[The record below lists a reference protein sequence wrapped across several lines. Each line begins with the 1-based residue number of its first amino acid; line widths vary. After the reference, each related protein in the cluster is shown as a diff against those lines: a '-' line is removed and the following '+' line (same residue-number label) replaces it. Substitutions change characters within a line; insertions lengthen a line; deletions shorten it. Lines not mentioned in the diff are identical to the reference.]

1 MALICCPEC
10 ESELNG
16 MAEVCPACK
25 RKLPNIVKDL
35 LREKF
40 GEIKEDTPRQNKGLY
55 FFRHWRGEL
64 GLAVSYWINIF
75 LLSIAIRFG
84 LIALA
89 SHIDQAQQNIRL
101 LFFVYFLSF
110 ASFIF
115 IIYPWQIIGT
125 WRSANAHIQRTKK
138 YFWAV
143 ATKFAIVLGMLGTLG
158 QLPNYFP
165 QLKEYWKIAFEIDN
179 FSKKEFSLLQNGEE
193 LVVSGGI
200 SFGLTEEVREI
211 YKTNPGIKI
220 IRLDS
225 FGGRVKEARFL
236 RDFIKENNLITYSSS
251 GCLSACTIPF
261 LAGSQRILNQKAK
274 LGFHQYSFP
283 GFTEEQFKEAYQQ
296 EKKFMIALGVDPK
309 FSEKAFTAA
318 SDDMW
323 YPSHAELLS
332 ANVVTRIT
340 VGQEFGSTLP
350 KKATDLAKLEEHFLS
365 IPLYKDLRE
374 YEPDIFQALISDAKL
389 KFSQG
394 ASEQEIINYLKKH
407 IVKMVEK
414 RLPIAPDKELVAY
427 TRIMVA
433 EIRELTAKDPHLC
446 FQMLFPEKFG
456 PINLSD
462 HISKETQT
470 AELAALSTLIQSS
483 ARTPHKTPGKAE
495 IAKYL
500 DPIFLKLHDIYGEKV
515 LYFDDPDNSKV
526 SKKDA
531 CHMIADVYDLIL
543 TLHDAQ
549 SGPTLRH
556 MFAQK

>member
-1 MALICCPEC
+1 MASISCPVC
-10 ESELNG
+10 ESEINSVV
-16 MAEVCPACK
+16 EVCPACK
-25 RKLPNIVKDL
+25 RKLPNIIQDL
-35 LREKF
+35 LQEKY
-40 GEIKEDTPRQNKGLY
+40 GEIKKDKPYQKNQSY
-55 FFRHWRGEL
+55 YFRHWKGEL

-89 SHIDQAQQNIRL
+89 SYIDQAQQNIRL

-115 IIYPWQIIGT
+115 IIYPWQIVGT
-125 WRSANAHIQRTKK
+125 WRSANSHIQRTKK
-138 YFWAV
+138 YFWAIV
-143 ATKFAIVLGMLGTLG
+143 TKIAIVLGIIGTLG

-165 QLKEYWKIAFEIDN
+165 QLQEYWKIAFEIDK

-193 LVVSGGI
+193 LVISGGI

-211 YKTNPGIKI
+211 YNANQNIQI

-225 FGGRVKEARFL
+225 FGGRVKEARIL
-236 RDFIKENNLITYSSS
+236 RDFITEKKLVTYSVR

-261 LAGSQRILNQKAK
+261 LAGSKRILNQKAK

-283 GFTEEQFKEAYQQ
+283 GFTEEQFKEAYLK
-296 EKKFMIALGVDPK
+296 EKKFMIAVGVDPT
-309 FSEKAFTAA
+309 FSEKAFTTPAN
-318 SDDMW
+318 DMW

-340 VGQEFGSTLP
+340 DGKEFGSTP
-350 KKATDLAKLEEHFLS
+350 ITTVTDLIKLEEHFLS
-365 IPLYKDLRE
+365 IPLYKDLKE
-374 YEPDIFQALISDAKL
+374 FEPAIYQALIMDAKL
-389 KFSQG
+389 RFSQG
-394 ASEQEIINYLKKH
+394 TSELEIIAYLKKH

-414 RLPIAPDKELVAY
+414 RLPIAPDKDLVAY

-433 EIRELTAKDPHLC
+433 EIRELTAKDPNLC
-446 FQMLFPEKFG
+446 FQMLFPEKYG

-462 HISKETQT
+462 HISKETLT
-470 AELAALSTLIQSS
+470 AELSALSALIRNS
-483 ARTPHKTPGKAE
+483 ARSPQKTPGKAE
-495 IAKYL
+495 IAQYL

-515 LYFDDPDNSKV
+515 LYFDDPNNSKV

-531 CHMIADVYDLIL
+531 CQMIADVYDLIL
-543 TLHDAQ
+543 TLHDGQ